1 MDKRPIQEF
10 LQEFRIEEKIPYFG
24 KARLYTLPM
33 SFFEKSFFHFP
44 KEVFH
49 FMTAIYILDPNK
61 DNKYVFRINTYEKN
75 VDSSHF
81 SDISQQ
87 NNTRTN
93 ILEDPIFLGMN
104 TLVSL
109 GKLKTEGIDE
119 KASMNILVEYA
130 KISPDL
136 YHQLHQNE
144 VVLVS
149 KQYETEILQ
158 CRGNAP

>member
-1 MDKRPIQEF
+1 
-10 LQEFRIEEKIPYFG
+10 
-24 KARLYTLPM
+24 
-33 SFFEKSFFHFP
+33 
-44 KEVFH
+44 
-49 FMTAIYILDPNK
+49 
-61 DNKYVFRINTYEKN
+61 

-109 GKLKTEGIDE
+109 GKVKTEVVDE

-130 KISPDL
+130 KISHDL

-149 KQYETEILQ
+149 KQHETEILQ
-158 CRGNAP
+158 CR